1 MIRHFFLIN
10 SNGETYDL
18 KSTSSFLSKL
28 AGLGSDHNVT
38 YEQVGNQ
45 FVTVQDLIRQK
56 TITGEL
62 FLDTYEK
69 YRDFV
74 RFAEKKPLT
83 LMYVTDETYYIDVN
97 MDRIEKKEMEI
108 GGLYCRIRLVANSM
122 YYKNFSEKST
132 PDADAGKTYN
142 YTYPYKYTNDS
153 ASTISIDTESALDA
167 PVKLSIYG
175 ASVNPSWSHSVDG
188 EVVATGKLNMTIPS
202 GKKVVVDTTKI
213 PYTIKMMNE
222 DNTEEENVYQNSDFS
237 TQRFLLLKEGNNVVR
252 ISHESGE
259 DIKVIIERREI
270 YETV

>member
-1 MIRHFFLIN
+1 MIRQFFLIN

-18 KSTSSFLSKL
+18 NATSSFLSKL

-74 RFAEKKPLT
+74 RFAEIKPLT
-83 LMYVTDETYYIDVN
+83 LMYVTDDTYYIDVN

-108 GGLYCRIRLVANSM
+108 GGLYCRIRLVASSQ

-132 PDADAGKTYN
+132 PDASSGKKYN
-142 YTYPYKYTNDS
+142 FSYPYTYTNDA
-153 ASTISIDTESALDA
+153 ASTISINTESMMDA
-167 PVKLSIYG
+167 PVRLSIYG
-175 ASVNPSWSHSVDG
+175 PSVNPSWIHSVDG
-188 EVVATGKLNMTIPS
+188 SVIATGKVNVTIPD
-202 GKKVVVDTTKI
+202 GKKVVVDATKI
-213 PYTIKMMNE
+213 PYTIKMMDR
-222 DNTEEENVYQNSDFS
+222 DNTNVEDVYQNSDFS
-237 TQRFLLLKEGNNVVR
+237 TKRFILLKNGNNIIR
-252 ISHESGE
+252 TSHESGE
-259 DIKVIIERREI
+259 EIKIIIERREL